1 MDDNLELV
9 ERLAA
14 LQGPYVC
21 RPIHNGDCDDV
32 VAGQAH
38 ARVVARA
45 LIPIIEEREISARAA
60 GAADMHARV
69 KAELHKCGDPCTRCH
84 DAIAALGTKP

>member
-1 MDDNLELV
+1 MQNETELV

-14 LQGPYVC
+14 VLFEWIDN
-21 RPIHNGDCDDV
+21 R
-32 VAGQAH
+32 AGRKDA
-38 ARVVARA
+38 ARA
-45 LIPIIEEREISARAA
+45 ILPIIEEREIAARAA

-84 DAIAALGTKP
+84 DAIAVLEPKP